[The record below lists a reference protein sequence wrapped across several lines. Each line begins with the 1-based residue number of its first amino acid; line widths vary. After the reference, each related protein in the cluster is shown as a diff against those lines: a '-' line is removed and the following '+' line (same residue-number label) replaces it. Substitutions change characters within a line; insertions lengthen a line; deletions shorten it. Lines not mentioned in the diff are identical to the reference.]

1 VLRSLWK
8 GSVGAS
14 ADEDEEI
21 RGLAG
26 EWERDLSWLGELDL
40 GDFSWGHTGSHV
52 YVKITYRA
60 RTIEVALSFWVKQTD
75 TGWVVA
81 GPATLW

>member
-1 VLRSLWK
+1 VEIWTESPAKTDVEAVVRRHFDLLRGEQIPKAEQLIEHNPVRHVLKSLWK

-26 EWERDLSWLGELDL
+26 EWE
-40 GDFSWGHTGSHV
+40 
-52 YVKITYRA
+52 
-60 RTIEVALSFWVKQTD
+60 
-75 TGWVVA
+75 
-81 GPATLW
+81 